1 MKGLDK
7 LTYPRLAEAL
17 IQRGSVDQ
25 TLVRQLLQES
35 ERSGQPLPELLV
47 RDEIFSEWELVRLV
61 SDHFTLP
68 MIYPLQYELDSSL
81 MKKFG
86 IEVLRQKNLL
96 PLAKFGDIVTMA
108 MPILT
113 PVTDLQELEREHK
126 IEIFPFAAPI
136 SENSQ
141 ILMEQG
147 GKGGKKNETILDSSW
162 EKLFDEAEATL
173 QEDPVPG

>member
-25 TLVRQLLQES
+25 ALIRQLLQES
-35 ERSGQPLPELLV
+35 ERSRQPLPELLV
-47 RDEIFSEWELVRLV
+47 RDELFSEWELVRLV
-61 SDHFTLP
+61 ADHFTLP
-68 MIYPLQYELDSSL
+68 IVYPLQYELDNNL
-81 MKKFG
+81 LKKFG

-113 PVTDLQELEREHK
+113 PVSELQELEREHK
-126 IEIFPFAAPI
+126 IEIFPFTAPI

-147 GKGGKKNETILDSSW
+147 GKGGKKSEALLDSSW

-173 QEDPVPG
+173 QEGALPG